1 MWKEKF
7 VSTPYSDLKK
17 NKEMGKKSA
26 AGLNELARSK
36 KRESFGQPVIQ
47 YDCYRLSL
55 PEFIYGI
62 GKGMVACGLLSFT
75 FYRSMKVFLWM
86 LPLTLA
92 GPVLE
97 RKRLLEKRKK
107 KLAEQFKESMMILAS
122 SLSAG
127 FSIENA
133 LAVSREELEML
144 YGSDGMIVEEFAF
157 MVYQIKTNRSIEQV
171 LEDFSRRSG
180 LDDIKNFAEVF
191 SVAKRSSG
199 DVGGIMRHTAEI
211 IRDKMQVH
219 EEILTM
225 TASRQ
230 FEQRIMNVIPFF
242 IVFYVESASPGF
254 FQQMYGTGMGR
265 ILMSGCLIVYLIS
278 YILAKKILEI
288 EV

>member
-1 MWKEKF
+1 M
-7 VSTPYSDLKK
+7 D
-17 NKEMGKKSA
+17 A
-26 AGLNELARSK
+26 AFDVGRTG
-36 KRESFGQPVIQ
+36 FG
-47 YDCYRLSL
+47 
-55 PEFIYGI
+55 
-62 GKGMVACGLLSFT
+62 A
-75 FYRSMKVFLWM
+75 
-86 LPLTLA
+86 
-92 GPVLE
+92 
-97 RKRLLEKRKK
+97 KRLLEKRKK

-133 LAVSREELEML
+133 LAISREELEML

-157 MVYQIKTNRSIEQV
+157 MVHQIKTNRSIEQV